1 MRTGEKCYSSSVLAT
16 RAYSSFRRVSPFL
29 SIKGLQVAVD
39 GTEVIHGLSLDVPA
53 GEVHAVMGPNGSGK
67 STLVNTLMGHPKYQV
82 TGGSVEFRGEDLLAK
97 ESWERASSGLFLAFQ
112 YPREIAGVTL
122 RGFLY
127 AAYRAQAAAREDLPA
142 IVSPIKFKAFLEQ
155 KMKELGMD
163 PAFAERSVNHGFSG
177 GEKKKA
183 EVLQM
188 QVLQPKLALLDE
200 TDSGLDIDALKIVS
214 EGVNALRGPEFS
226 AIVVT
231 HYARILSVLKPD
243 RVHVMVKGRLVES
256 GGAEVAERLEREGYA
271 KYGEEA

>member
-1 MRTGEKCYSSSVLAT
+1 MTPDSSL
-16 RAYSSFRRVSPFL
+16 L
-29 SIKGLQVAVD
+29 SITGLTVAVD
-39 GTEVIHGLSLDVPA
+39 GTEVIHELSLEVPA

-82 TGGSVEFRGEDLLAK
+82 TAGSVGFRGEDLLTK
-97 ESWERASSGLFLAFQ
+97 EPWERAALGLFLAFQ

-127 AAYRAQAAAREDLPA
+127 AAYRAQAAARSDLPP
-142 IVSPIKFKAFLEQ
+142 IVSPIKFKAFLETQ
-155 KMKELGMD
+155 MRELSMD
-163 PAFAERSVNHGFSG
+163 PAFAERSINHGFSG

-188 QVLQPKLALLDE
+188 QVLRPRLALLDE
-200 TDSGLDIDALKIVS
+200 TDSGLDIDALRTVS
-214 EGVNALRGPEFS
+214 HGVNALRSPTFS

-256 GGAEVAERLEREGYA
+256 GGAEVAERLEKEGYA
-271 KYGEEA
+271 KYGEEN